1 MLVEDFTL
9 WVDYFLVKV
18 SILYYL
24 ATRSCIQHYCMQ
36 RSVHPSSIY
45 LYMLLFCLVWVAS
58 QAEYLFSS
66 GQSLF
71 KAPERLFT
79 TFPAKML
86 AVVNRPPHKS
96 HSAWLQPT
104 VTSNLYSTYAPKLAL
119 LAASPVT
126 PRHSAFPVALRHSAL
141 PVTLRHSALVSYSNP
156 VGLNPVENLL
166 FHPKFKTAPIALA
179 GVKVEPH
186 LWAARSLAITSTAGK
201 NFMDHYPG
209 QVMRLFKDLLSWQG
223 QPHSLNAAKSVVV
236 VRANRTMTPEGSTKT
251 LGQTK
256 RSAFLHTSFIQNFS
270 AQAPHRTVFQVW
282 VKEYLIAELPTRDQ
296 AELVASRFKQI
307 LQNPHFDAAQ
317 LQPCLAKGNPA
328 GKLGDRILFTV
339 DPAIAAHL
347 NRTRELLAV
356 EWVNNL
362 RIALAT
368 PPLTL
373 AEAQAKMYGLV
384 ETDRKI
390 KGLASWYGP
399 YFHGRLTATGETFN
413 QNELTAAH
421 PSLPFDTYLK
431 VTNLNSGD
439 SVIVRVN
446 DRGPYVDDRV
456 LDLSR
461 EAARQINSED
471 AGVIPFQAVIM
482 QPNAPQQIA
491 TNPQLQAGL

>member
-1 MLVEDFTL
+1 MVR
-9 WVDYFLVKV
+9 V

-36 RSVHPSSIY
+36 RFVHPLKHLS
-45 LYMLLFCLVWVAS
+45 MLLFCLVWVAS
-58 QAEYLFSS
+58 QAEYFLSS

-71 KAPERLFT
+71 KAPERLLSN
-79 TFPAKML
+79 FPAKML
-86 AVVNRPPHKS
+86 SVVNRPPHKS
-96 HSAWLQPT
+96 TSARLQPA
-104 VTSNLYSTYAPKLAL
+104 VSSSLYSTYSPRLAL
-119 LAASPVT
+119 LT
-126 PRHSAFPVALRHSAL
+126 PSLRSQ
-141 PVTLRHSALVSYSNP
+141 RQSALVSSSTASW
-156 VGLNPVENLL
+156 LNPAENL
-166 FHPKFKTAPIALA
+166 FFSPKFRVALA
-179 GVKVEPH
+179 PAAVNAGIKVEPH
-186 LWAARSLAITSTAGK
+186 LWTARSLAITSNAGK

-209 QVMRLFKDLLSWQG
+209 QVLRLFKELFAWQG
-223 QPHSLNAAKSVVV
+223 HDNSLNAAKSVVV
-236 VRANRTMTPEGSTKT
+236 VRANRAITPEGNTTTS
-251 LGQTK
+251 GQRK
-256 RSAFLHTSFIQNFS
+256 RSAFLHTAFIQNFS
-270 AQAPHRTVFQVW
+270 SESPHRTVFQVW
-282 VKEYLIAELPTRDQ
+282 VKGYLIAELPARDQ

-307 LQNPHFDAAQ
+307 LQNPHFNAAQ
-317 LQPCLAKGNPA
+317 LQVGLTQGNPA
-328 GKLGDRILFTV
+328 GKLGDRILFAV

-384 ETDRKI
+384 ETERKI
-390 KGLASWYGP
+390 EGLASWYGP

-431 VTNLNSGD
+431 VTNLNSGH
-439 SVIVRVN
+439 SVIVRIN
-446 DRGPYVDDRV
+446 DRGPYVDNRV

-471 AGVIPFQAVIM
+471 VGVISFQAVIM
-482 QPNAPQQIA
+482 QPNAPQRIA
-491 TNPQLQAGL
+491 TTSQLTADL

>member
-1 MLVEDFTL
+1 
-9 WVDYFLVKV
+9 
-18 SILYYL
+18 
-24 ATRSCIQHYCMQ
+24 
-36 RSVHPSSIY
+36 
-45 LYMLLFCLVWVAS
+45 MLLFCLVWVAS
-58 QAEYLFSS
+58 QAEYLLSS
-66 GQSLF
+66 GQSFF

-86 AVVNRPPHKS
+86 AAVNRPPHKFN
-96 HSAWLQPT
+96 SAWPQPS

-119 LAASPVT
+119 LTSSPQA
-126 PRHSAFPVALRHSAL
+126 PRQ
-141 PVTLRHSALVSYSNP
+141 SALVSYSNP
-156 VGLNPVENLL
+156 GGFNPVENSL
-166 FHPKFKTAPIALA
+166 FHPKLKAAPVALA
-179 GVKVEPH
+179 GIKVEPQ

-209 QVMRLFKDLLSWQG
+209 QVMRLFKDLLNWQG
-223 QPHSLNAAKSVVV
+223 QTHSLNAAKSVVV
-236 VRANRTMTPEGSTKT
+236 VRAHRPITPEGSAKVS
-251 LGQTK
+251 GQAK
-256 RSAFLHTSFIQNFS
+256 RPAFLHTSLIQNFS
-270 AQAPHRTVFQVW
+270 SSASHRTVFQVW

-296 AELVASRFKQI
+296 ADLVASRFKQI
-307 LQNPHFDAAQ
+307 LQSPHFDASQ
-317 LQPCLAKGNPA
+317 LQPCLANGNPA
-328 GKLGDRILFTV
+328 GRLGDRILFTV
-339 DPAIAAHL
+339 DPAIATHL

-373 AEAQAKMYGLV
+373 AEAQAKMYSLV

-413 QNELTAAH
+413 QNDLTAAH

-439 SVIVRVN
+439 SVIVRIN
-446 DRGPYVDDRV
+446 DRGPYVDNRV

-461 EAARQINSED
+461 EAARQINSEE

-491 TNPQLQAGL
+491 TTTPLQAGTQLRAGL